1 MTTHYVCV
9 IVVEEEKEELV
20 QLVKNEINAKQRFS
34 IAMSTCS
41 ILSAILVVWIHAYN
55 VDVYGGAEPP
65 IYWMQDVISQG
76 IARGGVPFFLMSSAF
91 FLYSKEKTIKEIY
104 WSRARSVLL
113 PYLLW
118 NVIYMVAFTVLQVL
132 GLTSSG
138 MDQLSLSNV
147 LQGLF
152 LHKYN
157 YAFWFMRDLIV
168 LIFLYPL
175 IRWILRRGK
184 VASYAVLAAL
194 FVVFFCGV
202 KWLESSCYYF
212 VGVMLG
218 YYYRERVES
227 IVTLKKKWQ
236 IGITIG
242 LFCVAAAFYWV
253 RNICKIDST
262 ELTMI
267 RDLFIAFFMVFF
279 IVMCNIRIT
288 GFFAGLSFM
297 IYCIHPLL
305 LEMIEKTIYL
315 CMPHNDLW
323 MVLDYVLAP
332 ILCILIITGVCAL
345 WKRWLPT
352 VYKIMNGGRL

>member
-1 MTTHYVCV
+1 M
-9 IVVEEEKEELV
+9 
-20 QLVKNEINAKQRFS
+20 VKNEINAKQRFS

-65 IYWMQDVISQG
+65 IFWMQEVISQG

-91 FLYSKEKTIKEIY
+91 FLYSKEKTIKDVY

-118 NVIYMVAFTVLQVL
+118 NVIYMVAFAVLQAV

-138 MDQLSLSNV
+138 MDQISLSNV
-147 LQGLF
+147 LQGVF

-168 LIFLYPL
+168 LLFLYPL
-175 IRWILRRGK
+175 IRWILHRGK
-184 VASYAVLAAL
+184 AVSFVALAVLL
-194 FVVFFCGV
+194 LVFCCGV
-202 KWLESSCYYF
+202 EWLESSFYYF
-212 VGVMLG
+212 IGAILG
-218 YYYRERVES
+218 YHYREWVES
-227 IVTLKKKWQ
+227 VVTLKKKWQ

-242 LFCVAAAFYWV
+242 LFCVVAVLFWFKNV
-253 RNICKIDST
+253 CKIDSV
-262 ELTMI
+262 ELVMI
-267 RDLFIAFFMVFF
+267 RDLFMAFLMVFF
-279 IVMCNIRIT
+279 VVICNVRIT

-315 CMPHNDLW
+315 CMPHTELW
-323 MVLDYVLAP
+323 MVLDYILAP
-332 ILCILIITGVCAL
+332 ALCILIITGVCAL
-345 WKRWLPT
+345 WKKWLPS
-352 VYKIMNGGRL
+352 VYQLLNGGRL